1 MNYRTA
7 QKSHRRIDTDAHLA
21 LYIRIINIEYQVWMR
36 TEMLLTWA
44 SEQFVLC
51 VRNLSPDWI
60 FT

>member
-7 QKSHRRIDTDAHLA
+7 HKSHRRIDTDANLA

-44 SEQFVLC
+44 SELFVLC